1 MPSRSMTQETVWE
14 TVDRERFSVFIRD
27 LSQSVNTNL
36 KHMIEDSEKSL
47 PNPPRNN
54 SKKKK
59 KLSKKE
65 QIIMQNTQRLHQK
78 HVDRDK
84 QTIRYL
90 LDNFQPKTP
99 YEGFIKLHTKE
110 AKQEY
115 KVRLLDLY
123 WNHKHRKKY
132 IHHIINLCYHLKRD
146 ELSLTQQETLDMIR
160 NKLRKYDLKSYMLDK
175 MGHLLPPLNFWDHER
190 KLDEWQKDVI
200 ARIRNRESILVKAPT
215 SAGKTFVAMSTGVL
229 HQKVLYV
236 CPAKPVAYQVGSA
249 FVKMGYR
256 VHYLVNNH
264 CENSYDKQTNI
275 FVGVPETI
283 EECLPKIGL
292 KYDYA
297 VFDEIH
303 TLDDPNTGLS
313 YENLI
318 KLLDCPCLALSA
330 TIGNIEFLRDM
341 FQKYHSHPIHY
352 VEYTTRFINQQ
363 RWVYDSDNTSLRKLH
378 PIVSL
383 DTDSPESFLSIT
395 MTASD
400 CSKLY
405 TILSETFEDNSETE
419 DIIEKL
425 DPDEYFPEDRLLT
438 LDDVKQWES
447 SLKQTVVD
455 LTVSNKSKIQE
466 IQNGCQKEY
475 PIKDTLEDLVPLL
488 QTCQTKDLLPMLYF
502 HTHEDTVKEIY
513 LHLDESL
520 RNKEMEKYPYHYH
533 ILEQKESYYQEYLK
547 KRDVFEGNIKIKGS
561 KDAMTDKQAK
571 LERYDREQKMHYM
584 MKVRH
589 LYEWCIHQC
598 DKHEVLE
605 TTIRLQKEH
614 LKRDK
619 ERFTQNP
626 DFRSQDVFQKHPEF
640 CFVRGDPMSGDE
652 IRNIKRNLRNSTGQT
667 LDYTHP
673 LFQLLKRGIGVYLHS
688 FPDEYNRVVQT
699 LLSQKKLGVVLSD
712 KTLCL
717 GIDLPIR
724 TVAFSGYKQ
733 PDYTT
738 SDYLQMSGRAGRRGH
753 DNQGNIIFHHVS
765 NYKQLMRGELPQ
777 LKGSSQQIHVGYNA
791 LQQLLPDANL
801 QHIHTSRINLETN
814 PLLNQIVDYTDNR
827 YTRLEWLCRNYENGH
842 AFISQLHK
850 LEKQVFR
857 QSEHEREEWLLS
869 YLISQLGHSD
879 RLINVL
885 KTNRIDRDQTQ
896 TLQELHTLGECM
908 RHMIR
913 NLNQIQCK
921 LTITHLQHLFQ
932 KIRTIVTKYRFE

>member
-1 MPSRSMTQETVWE
+1 MTQDTVWE

-27 LSQSVNTNL
+27 LSQSVNSNL
-36 KHMIEDSEKSL
+36 KHMIEDSEKNTIQKPVV
-47 PNPPRNN
+47 PN
-54 SKKKK
+54 KQTKKK

-65 QIIMQNTQRLHQK
+65 QIILQNTQRLQQK
-78 HVDRDK
+78 YVERDIK
-84 QTIRYL
+84 TIDYL
-90 LDNFQPKTP
+90 IQNFQPKNP
-99 YEGFIKLHTKE
+99 YEGFSRLHTTE

-115 KVRLLDLY
+115 KVRLLDMY

-132 IHHIINLCYHLKRD
+132 IHHIINLCYHLNVDDLSSSQKSTVESIRKR
-146 ELSLTQQETLDMIR
+146 LD
-160 NKLRKYDLKSYMLDK
+160 KYDLKSHMLDK
-175 MGHLLPPLNFWDHER
+175 MGHLLPPLNFWDQQR
-190 KLDEWQKDVI
+190 TLDEWQKDVI
-200 ARIRNRESILVKAPT
+200 EKIRNKQSVLVKAPT
-215 SAGKTFVAMSTGVL
+215 SAGKTFVAMSTGVI

-236 CPAKPVAYQVGSA
+236 CPAKPVAYQVGAA

-264 CENSYDKQTNI
+264 CEHSYDKQTNI
-275 FVGVPETI
+275 FVGVPDTI

-292 KYDYA
+292 SYDYV

-303 TLDDPNTGLS
+303 TLDDPKTGLS

-318 KLLDCPCLALSA
+318 KLLQCPCLALSA
-330 TIGNIEFLRDM
+330 TIGNIEFLKEM
-341 FQKYHSHPIHY
+341 FGQYHSHPIHY

-363 RWVYDSDNTSLRKLH
+363 RWVYDSKDTSLHKLH

-383 DTDSPESFLSIT
+383 DTDNPESFMSIT

-405 TILSETFEDNSETE
+405 TVLSETFEDDSDTE
-419 DIIEKL
+419 EILERL

-438 LDDVKQWES
+438 LDDVKRWEL
-447 SLKQTVVD
+447 SLKQTIVD
-455 LTVSNKSKIQE
+455 LTLTHKSKIQE
-466 IQNGCQKEY
+466 IQTGCQKEY

-502 HTHEDTVKEIY
+502 HTDEETVKEIY
-513 LHLDESL
+513 LHLEESL
-520 RNKEMEKYPYHYH
+520 RKCEIEKYPYHYH

-547 KRDVFEGNIKIKGS
+547 KREVFEGNIKVKGS

-571 LERYDREQKMHYM
+571 LERYDREQKMQYVI
-584 MKVRH
+584 KVRH
-589 LYEWCIHQC
+589 LYDWCIHQC
-598 DKHEVLE
+598 DKHEVSDAM
-605 TTIRLQKEH
+605 IYSQKKL

-619 ERFTQNP
+619 ERFTQSP

-652 IRNIKRNLRNSTGQT
+652 IRTIRRNLRNSTGQK
-667 LDYTHP
+667 LEYTHP

-753 DNQGNIIFHHVS
+753 DNQGNIVFHHVS
-765 NYKQLMRGELPQ
+765 NYKRLMRGELPQ
-777 LKGSSQQIHVGYNA
+777 LKGSSQPIHTGYNA

-801 QHIHTSRINLETN
+801 QHIHTSRINQDTN
-814 PLLNQIVDYTDNR
+814 PLNNQIVDYTDNR
-827 YTRLEWLCRNYENGH
+827 YTRLEWFCRNYEKGH
-842 AFISQLHK
+842 IFVSQLHK

-879 RLINVL
+879 KLLGVL
-885 KTNRIDRDQTQ
+885 KTNRIDRDQTK
-896 TLQELHTLGECM
+896 TLQELYTLGECM
-908 RHMIR
+908 RQMIR
-913 NLNQIQCK
+913 NLNQIQSK
-921 LTITHLQHLFQ
+921 LTITHLQNLFQ
-932 KIRTIVTKYRFE
+932 KIRTVVTKYRFE